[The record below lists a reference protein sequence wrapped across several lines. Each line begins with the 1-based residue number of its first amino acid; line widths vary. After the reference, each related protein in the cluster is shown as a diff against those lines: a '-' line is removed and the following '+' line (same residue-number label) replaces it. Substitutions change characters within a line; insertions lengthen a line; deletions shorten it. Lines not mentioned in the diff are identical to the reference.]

1 MGDLRVGKVTDV
13 NASERLVR
21 VYFPDVDM
29 VSGWLKVIKSPS
41 FIGGENSQTETE
53 ALHEHK
59 LIITPW
65 LPKIGEFVLCL
76 YNTGFNEEGFVIG
89 GF

>member
-1 MGDLRVGKVTDV
+1 MRVGKVTDV

-59 LIITPW
+59 LIITP
-65 LPKIGEFVLCL
+65 
-76 YNTGFNEEGFVIG
+76 
-89 GF
+89 